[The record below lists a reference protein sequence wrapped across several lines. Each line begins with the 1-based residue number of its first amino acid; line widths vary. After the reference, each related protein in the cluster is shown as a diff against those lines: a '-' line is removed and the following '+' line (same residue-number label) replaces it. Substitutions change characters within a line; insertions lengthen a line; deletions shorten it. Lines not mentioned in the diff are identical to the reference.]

1 MATSQLSQTAVG
13 EALLSIA
20 LLPKRSQLTT
30 SQTRTVV
37 PGGQLAGQRPEHPTR
52 VTFDPAGHL
61 PSHLAGL
68 ALFPFALLARDEHL
82 NPRAG
87 EIVTLACRVQGPP
100 VVAELDSGRPILGV
114 SWLGTECDQ

>member
-37 PGGQLAGQRPEHPTR
+37 PDGSQAPRHGTNRTSAARTVPLGNSEAFAVSTPRPYREVAGQWRLSAPKSPG
-52 VTFDPAGHL
+52 PGAGNRCGN
-61 PSHLAGL
+61 S
-68 ALFPFALLARDEHL
+68 R
-82 NPRAG
+82 
-87 EIVTLACRVQGPP
+87 
-100 VVAELDSGRPILGV
+100 
-114 SWLGTECDQ
+114 

>member
-37 PGGQLAGQRPEHPTR
+37 PGGIVPWISSADRKAVRRAG
-52 VTFDPAGHL
+52 
-61 PSHLAGL
+61 
-68 ALFPFALLARDEHL
+68 RDEERRHSPVGNAARRVGAGSRCAAPGSIERRLTAFPNFL
-82 NPRAG
+82 NIWSCPG
-87 EIVTLACRVQGPP
+87 EHH
-100 VVAELDSGRPILGV
+100 
-114 SWLGTECDQ
+114 